1 MGDEDLEYRE
11 DISRMFKDNKE
22 VLSSD
27 DELVLDIIHR
37 YNLDR
42 DTIESMPAIKDST
55 KPLFGIEL
63 EK

>member
-1 MGDEDLEYRE
+1 MGDEDTDYRE

-22 VLSSD
+22 LFSSD
-27 DELVLDIIHR
+27 DKLALNIIHR

-42 DTIESMPAIKDST
+42 ETIETMPAIKNST
-55 KPLFGIEL
+55 KPLFGIEQ